1 MGLLIKK
8 GEIVKKVP
16 ESELLDT
23 LNRASCL
30 EVKEESFME
39 KDFFDVFPHL
49 KVNEKLE
56 ELLDMVSV
64 TKVSCNPAK
73 THIRVYVKSER
84 WIHKKHLFEL
94 EKEIERQCFPGIV
107 ITVTVIE
114 KFSLSRQY
122 TPKNFLEAYK
132 GSMELNLRNYNMLE
146 YNLFKR
152 SPT

>member
-1 MGLLIKK
+1 
-8 GEIVKKVP
+8 
-16 ESELLDT
+16 
-23 LNRASCL
+23 
-30 EVKEESFME
+30 ME
-39 KDFFDVFPHL
+39 KDFFDVVPHL

-114 KFSLSRQY
+114 KFIS
-122 TPKNFLEAYK
+122 
-132 GSMELNLRNYNMLE
+132 GSI
-146 YNLFKR
+146 
-152 SPT
+152 